1 MSGLLLID
9 ILEKQ
14 VKLHKSLYAVAV
26 SKTEVIKKGDIE
38 PLQQI
43 MKDEQAH
50 IMSIQKLE
58 AARQN
63 AVKKVAPEFFQPSLA
78 DCIERLNEEEA
89 AKVAETADRL
99 KQIIMDLKDA
109 NTLNQQLLTQSLQ
122 FVNVSLNLL
131 KPTNKSIN
139 YGKSLKGDAI
149 RTDAI
154 GNQSR
159 SLLNIKA

>member
-9 ILEKQ
+9 ILEKM
-14 VKLHKSLYAVAV
+14 VKLHKSLHAIAGN
-26 SKTEVIKKGDIE
+26 KTEVIKKGDIE

-63 AVKKVAPEFFQPSLA
+63 AAKKIAPELLHPSLT
-78 DCIERLNEEEA
+78 DCIKRLNQEEA
-89 AKVAETADRL
+89 AKVAETADNL
-99 KQIIMDLKDA
+99 KQIIMDLKEA

-122 FVNVSLNLL
+122 FVNVSLNAF
-131 KPTNKSIN
+131 KPTNRSIN
-139 YGKSLKGDAI
+139 YGRPLNGDAI
-149 RTDAI
+149 RTDTI
-154 GNQSR
+154 GKQSM

>member
-1 MSGLLLID
+1 MSGLLLIN
-9 ILEKQ
+9 ILEKL
-14 VKLHKSLYAVAV
+14 VKLHKSLYVIAGN
-26 SKTEVIKKGDIE
+26 KTEVIKKGDIE

-63 AVKKVAPEFFQPSLA
+63 TVKKLVPELLQPSLA
-78 DCIERLNEEEA
+78 DCMERLNQEEA
-89 AKVAETADRL
+89 KTVAETADQL
-99 KQIIMDLKDA
+99 KAIIMELKEA
-109 NTLNQQLLTQSLQ
+109 NTLNQQLLQQSLQ

-139 YGKSLKGDAI
+139 YGKALRGDAI
-149 RTDAI
+149 RTDTI
-154 GNQSR
+154 GTQSR

>member
-9 ILEKQ
+9 ILEKL
-14 VKLHKSLYAVAV
+14 VKLHKSLYVIAGN
-26 SKTEVIKKGDIE
+26 KTEVIKKGDIE

-58 AARQN
+58 AVRQN
-63 AVKKVAPEFFQPSLA
+63 AVKKIAPELLQPSLA
-78 DCIERLNEEEA
+78 DCIGSLNQEEA
-89 AKVAETADRL
+89 KKVTETADRL
-99 KQIIMDLKDA
+99 KEIIMDLKEA
-109 NTLNQQLLTQSLQ
+109 NTLNQQLLQQSLQ

-131 KPTNKSIN
+131 RPTKRSIN
-139 YGKSLKGDAI
+139 YGKPLKGDAV
-149 RTDAI
+149 RTDTI
-154 GNQSR
+154 GKQSM